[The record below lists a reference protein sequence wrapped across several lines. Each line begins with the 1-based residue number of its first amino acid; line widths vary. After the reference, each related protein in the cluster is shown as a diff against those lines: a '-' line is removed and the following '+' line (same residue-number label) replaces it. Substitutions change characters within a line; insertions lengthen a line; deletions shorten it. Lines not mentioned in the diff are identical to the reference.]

1 MKQILFGKKLKKN
14 INEFYYLS
22 KRMDALRNEKNP
34 EKLAKLIVSILDDVT
49 KYRRV
54 K

>member
-1 MKQILFGKKLKKN
+1 
-14 INEFYYLS
+14 
-22 KRMDALRNEKNP
+22 MDALRNEKNP
-34 EKLAKLIVSILDDVT
+34 EKLAELIVSILDDVT

>member
-1 MKQILFGKKLKKN
+1 
-14 INEFYYLS
+14 
-22 KRMDALRNEKNP
+22 MDALRNEKNP